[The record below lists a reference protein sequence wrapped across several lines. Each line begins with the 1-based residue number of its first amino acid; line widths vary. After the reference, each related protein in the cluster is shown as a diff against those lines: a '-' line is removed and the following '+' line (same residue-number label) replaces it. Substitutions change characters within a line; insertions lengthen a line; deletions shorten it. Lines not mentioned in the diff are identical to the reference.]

1 MIEAILYSILIV
13 FLMPVIIVG
22 YCILTDLTPKNRL
35 KNKNRW
41 KDIN

>member
-1 MIEAILYSILIV
+1 MIETILYFILAGL
-13 FLMPVIIVG
+13 LMPVIIVG

-41 KDIN
+41 EGKD